1 MFYFLSVKMDVYFI
15 NSGSEVLPP
24 TQKDPTLKKKSENRK
39 KNKVGRKKK
48 KEWEEDKQI
57 KFLRGFYSFPGFCTL

>member
-15 NSGSEVLPP
+15 NSGYPP
-24 TQKDPTLKKKSENRK
+24 TQKDPTLKRKSENRK

-48 KEWEEDKQI
+48 RKNGK
-57 KFLRGFYSFPGFCTL
+57 RTNR

>member
-24 TQKDPTLKKKSENRK
+24 YTKRSYFKKISENRK
-39 KNKVGRKKK
+39 KNKVGRKKRK
-48 KEWEEDKQI
+48 NRK
-57 KFLRGFYSFPGFCTL
+57 RTNR

>member
-1 MFYFLSVKMDVYFI
+1 MDMYFI

-24 TQKDPTLKKKSENRK
+24 YTKRSYFKKKSENRK
-39 KNKVGRKKK
+39 KNKVGRKKRQNGK
-48 KEWEEDKQI
+48 EDKQI